1 MRILIVED
9 EPELADVLRQGLQE
23 EHYVVDV
30 ALDGEEGLFQAQIRD
45 HDLIVLDIMLPK
57 LDGIAILQKLRAEGQ
72 SVPVLMLTARDGM
85 CDKVKGLD
93 SGADDYLTKPFG
105 FSELLARI
113 RALLRRG
120 KGGPHR
126 LLQVGDL
133 SVDLHEHRAT
143 RGGKNIELT
152 AKEYEVLEYLV
163 RHAGRIV
170 SRTELSEHVWA
181 GDFDSFSNV
190 IDVFLYRLRKKID
203 LKEFPKLIHTVRG
216 SGYILKPTKPDGLS

>member
-57 LDGIAILQKLRAEGQ
+57 LDGMAILQKLRAEGQ
-72 SVPVLMLTARDGM
+72 SVPVLMLTARDEM

-120 KGGPHR
+120 KEGPHR

-143 RGGKNIELT
+143 RGGKEIELT

-216 SGYILKPTKPDGLS
+216 SGYILKPTKPDGPS